1 MAAEQKVP
9 LESVK
14 GNVYI
19 RNMLANIE
27 RTFLPIGSTIGKY
40 RIVEEIDRGG
50 MAVVYKAIQ
59 LDLDREVALKVMPSN
74 ISINRRFMER
84 FMSEAHAVARLSHPN
99 IVSIYEVA
107 MENNIYYLAMEYVP
121 GQNLFYFL
129 NFNKPKL
136 IDVLEI
142 VSKLADALSYAHKQK
157 IIHRDLKLNN
167 VIMRDRLT
175 PVLIDFGLAKA
186 LEDEGE
192 TGITR
197 TGEVMGSPAYMA
209 PERLLGGVVDH
220 RSDVCSLGIMLY
232 EMLTFKNPYLD
243 QRNLHQTALNVMEA
257 NPIPPRKLVPWLPGE
272 IEAITLKAMGKD
284 PAGRY
289 QCMEDFK
296 ADINRYQRNEPV
308 LAQPPSLR
316 SRMRHFLKR
325 HWPVLSIST
334 TVAVFSAL
342 FAVSLYIQNRKEQ
355 SHWQPFY
362 SERFGGKLAS
372 EEWRFWPVP
381 DSAKGDSA
389 AWKLKN
395 GNLIGQSE
403 KLSFIR
409 FERRFNHDL
418 KVEFDIGAPEH
429 DLYNA
434 GFFMFGD
441 RPDSAYCFH
450 INRGGDGACGITF
463 PGSVFL
469 FQMADPVKVNLAPT
483 NHVTIERIQN
493 AITFMINNAVVAK
506 VFDFQPP
513 LGKIH
518 ERLGFFVNG
527 SGAAFDNLKIYRR
540 AVPLTPSPTS
550 AADRFW
556 ERGDF
561 EAALDEYRALLVD
574 FGSSE
579 RAKEIRV
586 KIADCLVRL
595 GRFDK
600 AREVLSQASGSR
612 SKDETLEARK
622 LFLEGMMYEQMRSQT
637 SADSVFKVLAME
649 YPGSAVNYS
658 AMIYSIITIAS
669 YIKNAQLDLAETEVS
684 LFSTQYSRYGDLWGQ
699 LSLMTMA
706 EYVKIGLLDS
716 AAAVVERVLRSQ
728 DKSSDLAASAKTA
741 LAKIYLAKGRKDK
754 ASDLFNQGI
763 TVHGT
768 SEAAWESWLGLAGI
782 YEFDFQYPEA
792 TTIYQKIHRECPTA
806 FPAHW
811 TAAVKLGEL
820 ASRDSPQNSQ
830 KYFETVARG
839 THPFPLPRLIA
850 RFYLGEVNESQFKAQ
865 WNRLYPEDYSYL
877 YYFARKAMFKKEEVV
892 ARIYLQDLKQNVPAE
907 SWNYI
912 IACKVINNLKKW

>member
-1 MAAEQKVP
+1 MPVEPKVP

-121 GQNLFYFL
+121 GQNLFYYL

-136 IDVLEI
+136 VDVLEI
-142 VSKLADALSYAHKQK
+142 ISKLADALSYAHKQK

-257 NPIPPRKLVPWLPGE
+257 NPIPPRKLVPWLPSE

-289 QCMEDFK
+289 QSMEEFK
-296 ADINRYQRNEPV
+296 ADINRYQHNEPV
-308 LAQPPSLR
+308 LAQPPSVW
-316 SRMRHFLKR
+316 SRMRHFFKR

-334 TVAVFSAL
+334 TVAVFSTL

-362 SERFGGKLAS
+362 SERFGGRLAS
-372 EEWRFWPVP
+372 EEWRFWPAP
-381 DSAKGDSA
+381 DTAKGDSS
-389 AWKLKN
+389 AWRLKN
-395 GNLIGQSE
+395 GNLTGHSDQR
-403 KLSFIR
+403 SFIR

-418 KVEFDIGAPEH
+418 KVEFDISAPEH

-434 GFFMFGD
+434 GLFLFGD

-450 INRGGDGACGITF
+450 INRDGNGACGITF
-463 PGSVFL
+463 PGSAFL
-469 FQMADPVKVNLAPT
+469 FQMADPTKVGLTTT

-493 AITFMINNAVVAK
+493 SITFMINGAVAAK
-506 VFDFQPP
+506 LFDYQPP
-513 LGKIH
+513 LGKTH

-527 SGAAFDNLKIYRR
+527 SSAAFDNLKIYRR
-540 AVPLTPSPTS
+540 AVPVTPSPTS

-556 ERGDF
+556 ERGDL
-561 EAALDEYRALLVD
+561 EAALEEYRALLVD
-574 FGSSE
+574 FGNSE
-579 RAKEIRV
+579 RAKEIRL

-595 GRFDK
+595 GRFEK
-600 AREVLSQASGSR
+600 AREALAAASASR
-612 SKDETLEARK
+612 SKDETIEARK
-622 LFLEGMMYEQMRSQT
+622 LFLEGMMYEQLGSQT
-637 SADSVFKVLAME
+637 PADSVFKVLAME
-649 YPGSAVNYS
+649 YPGSAANFS
-658 AMIYSIITIAS
+658 AMIYEMTRIAA
-669 YIKNAQLDLAETEVS
+669 YIKTLQLDLAEKEIS
-684 LFSTQYSRYGDLWGQ
+684 LFSGQYSRYGGLWGQ
-699 LSLMTMA
+699 LSLLIMS
-706 EYVKIGLLDS
+706 EYVKTGLLDS
-716 AAAVVERVLRSQ
+716 AAATGERILVSQ
-728 DKSSDLAASAKTA
+728 EKNNDLFTSAKTG
-741 LAKIYLAKGRKDK
+741 LAEIYLAKGRKDR
-754 ASDLFNQGI
+754 ASDLFNQCI
-763 TVHGT
+763 TAHGS
-768 SEAAWESWLGLAGI
+768 SEGVWESWLGLAGI

-792 TTIYQKIHRECPTA
+792 TTIYQKIYRECPKT

-811 TAAVKLGEL
+811 MAAVKLGEL
-820 ASRDSPQNSQ
+820 ASRDSAQNNQ

-839 THPFPLPRLIA
+839 AHPYPQPRLIA
-850 RFYLGEVNESQFKAQ
+850 RFYLGEVNESQFKAD
-865 WNRLYPEDYSYL
+865 WNRLYPDDYSYL

-892 ARIYLQDLKQNVPAE
+892 ARIYLQDLKQNVPQE
-907 SWNYI
+907 SWSYLV
-912 IACKVINNLKKW
+912 ASKVIFNLKKW